1 MTWRDKDVEAADVAR
16 RIQKKRK
23 ELRCEWRRF
32 AVLYRQHNHREELVK
47 ELAERN
53 IPFSI
58 EGLDVLDT
66 PDVRDVVACLSAAVN
81 PKDAANLFRVAAL
94 PQFAIDPGGVEG
106 GDASGA
112 ARRTRPAERC
122 WRRSHDGAAVLADV
136 EKAHA
141 DIETERSSRRSM
153 P

>member
-1 MTWRDKDVEAADVAR
+1 MLAR

-23 ELRCEWRRF
+23 ELRCEWRDF
-32 AVLYRQHNHREELVK
+32 AVLYRQHGHREELVK

-66 PDVRDVVACLSAAVN
+66 PEVRDLLACLSAAVN

-94 PQFAIDPGGVEG
+94 PQFGIDPLELQAAMRSVRRDDLDLQQGTWEACERSGGAGDVDRVHSEVEHE
-106 GDASGA
+106 DVTA
-112 ARRTRPAERC
+112 ARR
-122 WRRSHDGAAVLADV
+122 AARL
-136 EKAHA
+136 
-141 DIETERSSRRSM
+141 
-153 P
+153 